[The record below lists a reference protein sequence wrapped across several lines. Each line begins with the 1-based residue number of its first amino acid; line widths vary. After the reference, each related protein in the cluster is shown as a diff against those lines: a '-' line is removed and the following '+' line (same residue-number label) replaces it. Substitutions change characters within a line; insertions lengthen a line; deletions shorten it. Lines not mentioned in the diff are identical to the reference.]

1 MMMRAA
7 HATAQSLIIA
17 VNTLVAM
24 KYKLL
29 IPACMQ
35 DQFERK
41 VQELSKALRTRKNKH
56 KAARARRRKLPKEPD
71 EVWCDA
77 VKTDV
82 A

>member
-1 MMMRAA
+1 MMIRAA
-7 HATAQSLIIA
+7 RATAQGGSL
-17 VNTLVAM
+17 LVAM

-41 VQELSKALRTRKNKH
+41 VQEHSKALRARKNKH
-56 KAARARRRKLPKEPD
+56 KAARAHRRMLPKEPD
-71 EVWCDA
+71 EVWSDA
-77 VKTDV
+77 MEADV